1 MSLQSKN
8 FNSAFGRILL
18 SGVLLSFVAPGL
30 RAGAQTPAASPT
42 KDLWIGTY
50 INGKKAGYTSVS
62 TKSTQYG
69 GKDATETL
77 THSLIN
83 LQMFGATVTQDVTQK
98 TVSDAAGKPL
108 LEVFDIASSG
118 SAMHVDA
125 RYDYVAGEIICL
137 VGKAPSLQ
145 TKTIK
150 IPKGAN
156 LAGDTTFGVI
166 GQPVVGQKYTY
177 YALDPLSVRLQP
189 STVQVI
195 KKANTLDAISGKEV
209 SAYVVKADTGSGV
222 MTAWV
227 QNADS
232 MVRAEIAL
240 GPVTMSMWNET
251 KERALETDDADPGAK
266 LAANT
271 NSANGSSN
279 GKPKRYTPPA
289 DFAVAT
295 AMISNKT
302 LPDPRRLHSLQVG
315 IDGIPDR
322 NLILSD
328 ARQRVSNVRLSGHNR
343 AFQANYDIEAR
354 PFNAEKSAQ
363 FPVSDAALTP
373 YLGGDAYLETE
384 NPEIKATALKLR
396 GQEMSLYTVAVK
408 IRDWVSKSMTPDASI
423 GVPRS
428 ASDIYEKPRGV
439 CRDYATLYTAIARA
453 AGIPTRL
460 CAGIVYANGRFFYHA
475 WAESYVGEW
484 VTFDPTLYDSAHPVS
499 YVDATHIKFA
509 QGDVMQMFE
518 VVAIVG
524 RLHLTVQKFAM

>member
-1 MSLQSKN
+1 MLMKIKGLSR
-8 FNSAFGRILL
+8 AFGR
-18 SGVLLSFVAPGL
+18 VLLSAVLLNLAAAGIRARAQAPS
-30 RAGAQTPAASPT
+30 AAPT

-62 TKSTQYG
+62 TKAAQYG

-77 THSLIN
+77 THSVVN

-98 TVSDAAGKPL
+98 TVSDTAGRPL
-108 LEVFDIASSG
+108 SEIFDIASNG
-118 SAMHVDA
+118 SNMHVEA

-137 VGKAPSLQ
+137 VGKAPSIQ

-189 STVQVI
+189 STVQVL
-195 KKANTLDAISGKEV
+195 KKANALDAISGKEV
-209 SAYVVKADTGSGV
+209 SAYMVKADTGSGI

-232 MVRAEIAL
+232 MVKAEIAL
-240 GPVTMSMWNET
+240 GPVTMTLWNET
-251 KERALETDDADPGAK
+251 KERAMQTDDADPGA
-266 LAANT
+266 NT
-271 NSANGSSN
+271 NTGD
-279 GKPKRYTPPA
+279 KPKRYAPPA

-295 AMISNKT
+295 AMRSNKM
-302 LPDPRRLHSLQVG
+302 LPDPRRLHSLHVS
-315 IDGIPDR
+315 IDGIPNR
-322 NLILSD
+322 ALILSD
-328 ARQRVSNVRLSGHNR
+328 PRQTVTNLRMSGRER
-343 AFQANYDIEAR
+343 AFQANYDIEAKE
-354 PFNAEKSAQ
+354 FNAEKSAH

-373 YLGGDAYLETE
+373 YLGGDAYLETA

-396 GQEMSLYTVAVK
+396 GNETSLYIVATK

-428 ASDIYEKPRGV
+428 ASDIYEKRRGV
-439 CRDYATLYTAIARA
+439 CRDYATLYAAIARA
-453 AGIPTRL
+453 AGVPTRL
-460 CAGIVYANGRFFYHA
+460 LHGYCLRERAVFLPCVGGELCRGVVYF
-475 WAESYVGEW
+475 
-484 VTFDPTLYDSAHPVS
+484 
-499 YVDATHIKFA
+499 
-509 QGDVMQMFE
+509 
-518 VVAIVG
+518 
-524 RLHLTVQKFAM
+524 

>member
-1 MSLQSKN
+1 MSVTLNGLSR
-8 FNSAFGRILL
+8 AFGR
-18 SGVLLSFVAPGL
+18 VLLSVVLLNFVAPGL
-30 RAGAQTPAASPT
+30 RAGAQAPAASPT

-50 INGKKAGYTSVS
+50 MNGKKAGYTSVS
-62 TKSTQYG
+62 TKAAQYG

-77 THSLIN
+77 THSVVN

-98 TVSDAAGKPL
+98 TVSDTAGKPL
-108 LEVFDIASSG
+108 SEIFEIASNG
-118 SAMHVDA
+118 SNLRVEA

-137 VGKAPSLQ
+137 VGKAPSIQ

-150 IPKGAN
+150 IPKDAN

-166 GQPVVGQKYTY
+166 GQPAVGQKYTY

-195 KKANTLDAISGKEV
+195 KKSNVLDAVSGKEV
-209 SAYVVKADTGSGV
+209 SAYMVKADTGSGV

-232 MVRAEIAL
+232 MVKAELAL
-240 GPVTMSMWNET
+240 GPVTMTMWNET
-251 KERALETDDADPGAK
+251 KERALQTDDADPGAN

-271 NSANGSSN
+271 NASN
-279 GKPKRYTPPA
+279 GARTKRYTPPA

-302 LPDPRRLHSLQVG
+302 LPDPRRLHSLRVS
-315 IDGIPDR
+315 IDGIP
-322 NLILSD
+322 NKGLILSD
-328 ARQRVSNVRLSGHNR
+328 ARQTVTNIRNSSRER
-343 AFQANYDIEAR
+343 ALQANYDIEAH

-363 FPVSDAALTP
+363 FPVSDPALAP

-396 GQEMSLYTVAVK
+396 GSETSLYTVATK

-428 ASDIYEKPRGV
+428 ASDIYEKKRGV
-439 CRDYATLYTAIARA
+439 CRDYATLYGAIARA

-460 CAGIVYANGRFFYHA
+460 CTGIVYANGRFFYHA

-484 VTFDPTLYDSAHPVS
+484 VTFDPTLYDPAHPVS